1 MSIRGNRC
9 TRCKCIGHNRQ
20 RCFISTEEAHDRI
33 MCYWSAFHEG
43 IDSVNNHDNHYLT
56 LRLSDIRDNTS
67 SPQNVIRS
75 ERNIHSLR
83 AIRSVLDRELES
95 MLASQEPVSR
105 APVSRA
111 PVSRLHGRRAPV
123 SRAPVSRVRPSP
135 QMNKV
140 QEILFDNSDKI
151 PEGLYLELMNAL
163 VSI

>member
-33 MCYWSAFHEG
+33 MCYWSAFREG

-75 ERNIHSLR
+75 ERNIHSVL
-83 AIRSVLDRELES
+83 AIRSVLNRERES

-111 PVSRLHGRRAPV
+111 PVSRAPV
-123 SRAPVSRVRPSP
+123 SRARPSP

-163 VSI
+163 VIK